1 MGPCRAVL
9 NRTTMLDYRGGMSA
23 PRAVPDPDPGG
34 TLHLRPHG
42 AAVLCGLVGVLCLG
56 LALDAVLR
64 AGWEGVL
71 VLPAVLLA
79 LALVWMVLWAPRVVL
94 HEDSVEVRNVFVT
107 HHIPFA
113 AIQEV
118 RLGAMLRF
126 EVITQRAA
134 TSTITAWNAP
144 ALGRDK
150 PWRREATMY
159 EQNLRG
165 RSYTPQERLVT
176 DQRRSRSA
184 VVKTRW
190 ERFMDR
196 RDAQGSRPVGGTEEA
211 MTTTPNVLQ
220 IAVVGVLTA
229 LVVLRA
235 LL

>member
-1 MGPCRAVL
+1 
-9 NRTTMLDYRGGMSA
+9 
-23 PRAVPDPDPGG
+23 
-34 TLHLRPHG
+34 
-42 AAVLCGLVGVLCLG
+42 
-56 LALDAVLR
+56 LR

-144 ALGRDK
+144 ALGREDRK
-150 PWRREATMY
+150 STRLNSSHVSISYAVFCLKKKIRR
-159 EQNLRG
+159 
-165 RSYTPQERLVT
+165 
-176 DQRRSRSA
+176 
-184 VVKTRW
+184 
-190 ERFMDR
+190 
-196 RDAQGSRPVGGTEEA
+196 
-211 MTTTPNVLQ
+211 
-220 IAVVGVLTA
+220 
-229 LVVLRA
+229 
-235 LL
+235 